1 MFNKIISGGLI
12 FALATLPFLLSCQA
26 PVSDNNLNQQSV
38 MQDPRKLSDEEWRS
52 RLTPAQFNI
61 LRQKGTERPYTGEY
75 DKHFETGVYHCAGCE
90 TALFRSD
97 TKFDAGCGW
106 PSFFEPVAKGT
117 IEYKKD
123 YAYGMIRLE
132 VLCSNCGGH
141 LGHVF
146 DDGPKPTGK
155 RYCINSG
162 ALTFS
167 PDPAEDENSSDRQ

>member
-1 MFNKIISGGLI
+1 MSSFLIRIIIL
-12 FALATLPFLLSCQA
+12 LATGFLPFQSFCQITRNINTFNEE
-26 PVSDNNLNQQSV
+26 STMD
-38 MQDPRKLSDEEWRS
+38 DPKKLTEEEWRKI
-52 RLTPAQFNI
+52 LTPVQFNI

-75 DKHFETGVYHCAGCE
+75 DNHFEEGVYHCAGCKA
-90 TALFRSD
+90 ALFRSD

-106 PSFFEPVAKGT
+106 PSFFEPVAVGT

-123 YAYGMIRLE
+123 LSYGMIRTE
-132 VLCSNCGGH
+132 VLCAKCGGH

-162 ALTFS
+162 ALTFI
-167 PDPAEDENSSDRQ
+167 PDPAEDENPSNHQ